1 MARPPDRT
9 SAPAAPRRVAVII
22 NPKSGAGARPE
33 VARARARLAAQTA
46 VRHGWTPEVFVT
58 ERPGHARALAEAAV
72 RRGVDVVVAWGGD
85 GTANEVGS
93 ALAFTGTPM
102 AIVPS
107 GSGNGLARDL
117 GISRRPERALEVA
130 LAGDTR
136 RIDVGELAGRLFV
149 NLAGVGFDA
158 LVASE
163 FAASR
168 RRGWAGY
175 AWLTLAHLTRY
186 RPRVYT
192 IDTAEGHRT
201 IEALFVCFANSRQFG
216 NGAIIAADAR
226 VDDGVLNLVVVG
238 SRPAWRALCAV
249 PALFRGRVARVRDVW
264 SVPFEEIRV
273 SAGGDVLFHVDGEP
287 ARGGPTL
294 TARVHAGAL
303 SVRVPAGV
311 LPSR

>member
-1 MARPPDRT
+1 MKVPG
-9 SAPAAPRRVAVII
+9 AATPGPGRVAVII
-22 NPKSGAGARPE
+22 NPISGARGGSRAARL
-33 VARARARLAAQTA
+33 RARLALDVIAA
-46 VRHGWTPEVFVT
+46 RGGTPEVFVT
-58 ERPGHARALAEAAV
+58 ERPGHARALAESAV
-72 RRGVDVVVAWGGD
+72 HRGVDLVVAWGGD
-85 GTANEVGS
+85 GTVNEVGA
-93 ALAFTGTPM
+93 ALAFTETPL

-136 RIDVGELAGRLFV
+136 RIDVGEVAGRLFV

-163 FAASR
+163 FAARR
-168 RRGWAGY
+168 RRGWVGY

-192 IDTAEGHRT
+192 IDTTDGPRT

-226 VDDGVLNLVVVG
+226 VDDGVLNLVAVG

-249 PALFRGRVARVRDVW
+249 PALFSGQVARVRDVW
-264 SVPFEEIRV
+264 SVPFAEIRV
-273 SAGGDVLFHVDGEP
+273 SAGGDMLFHVDGEP
-287 ARGGPTL
+287 AMGGPTL
-294 TARVHAGAL
+294 TVRVHAGAL
-303 SVRVPAGV
+303 NVRVPAGA